1 MREEQTAARERCWFG
16 VGLREEASPVGT
28 GSCPVVSIWSRAQA
42 TLTRA
47 ARESAS
53 QFQKTKHFIR
63 LVFILVRTRDHVILM
78 QHLIYHTLIFFQ

>member
-1 MREEQTAARERCWFG
+1 MGKEQTAARERCWWEYVG
-16 VGLREEASPVGT
+16 VSERRSKSSWNRKVTCTSHTEV
-28 GSCPVVSIWSRAQA
+28 
-42 TLTRA
+42 TRA

-78 QHLIYHTLIFFQ
+78 QHLIYYTLIFCQ